1 VLPPQ
6 TKRKASDNELWEEYR
21 ALGFLRKIHPLTLW
35 KNKVLAV
42 KRVKAIHIKEYMNRY
57 IQLIGWPITQK
68 EVWTKDGLSM
78 SFYSFE
84 DETAM
89 YETVIF
95 PEMYERYNKVL
106 FEKRPLLVSG
116 LVKDDL
122 GAVCLEVQKIEV
134 LG

>member
-1 VLPPQ
+1 L
-6 TKRKASDNELWEEYR
+6 RKA
-21 ALGFLRKIHPLTLW
+21 HPLVLW
-35 KNKVLAV
+35 KNQVLAV
-42 KRVKAIHIKEYMNRY
+42 RRVKAIHIKEYMNRY
-57 IQLIGWPITQK
+57 VCLIGWPITQK

-95 PEMYERYNKVL
+95 PEMYERYNKFL